1 MDGSLYPTSEVKPR
15 SSTGGDAMVTVA
27 SRLTRLMLQMS
38 ISMRGLILT
47 QSLNLARVVLYPRN
61 QINVI
66 DLELSLRSVSR

>member
-15 SSTGGDAMVTVA
+15 SSTGRDAMVTVA